1 MFNKKNPMRYFSGS
15 TFARLPLYKLAA
27 GGTAVALTA
36 SIGLGAFAAGVTP
49 FNLPTA
55 TRPGRDRHTGNGSH
69 AHAVA
74 VPHAQPYAGAGP
86 HPDHGGHRRAAGRR
100 RDALRGPAA
109 RSHSNA
115 GTHGSAVCVA
125 QGWRVGGV
133 RG

>member
-55 TRPGRDRHTGNGSH
+55 TPAPVVTATPQPPVTIPQTGDSMNVTLLFALTLCSGAALGLA
-69 AHAVA
+69 AHKKN
-74 VPHAQPYAGAGP
+74 
-86 HPDHGGHRRAAGRR
+86 
-100 RDALRGPAA
+100 
-109 RSHSNA
+109 RS
-115 GTHGSAVCVA
+115 
-125 QGWRVGGV
+125 
-133 RG
+133 

>member
-55 TRPGRDRHTGNGSH
+55 TPAPVVTATPQPPVAIPQTGDSMNVTLLFALALCSGAALGLA
-69 AHAVA
+69 AHKKN
-74 VPHAQPYAGAGP
+74 
-86 HPDHGGHRRAAGRR
+86 
-100 RDALRGPAA
+100 
-109 RSHSNA
+109 RS
-115 GTHGSAVCVA
+115 
-125 QGWRVGGV
+125 
-133 RG
+133 

>member
-55 TRPGRDRHTGNGSH
+55 TPAPVVTATPETAATPTPSPSPTPSPTPVPDRTLTMDCLLYTS
-69 AHAVA
+69 
-74 VPHAQPYAGAGP
+74 
-86 HPDHGGHRRAAGRR
+86 DAA
-100 RDALRGPAA
+100 DEL
-109 RSHSNA
+109 
-115 GTHGSAVCVA
+115 
-125 QGWRVGGV
+125 
-133 RG
+133 

>member
-55 TRPGRDRHTGNGSH
+55 TPAPVVTATPQPPVTIPQTGDSMNVTLLFALALCSGAALGLA
-69 AHAVA
+69 AHKKN
-74 VPHAQPYAGAGP
+74 
-86 HPDHGGHRRAAGRR
+86 
-100 RDALRGPAA
+100 
-109 RSHSNA
+109 RS
-115 GTHGSAVCVA
+115 
-125 QGWRVGGV
+125 
-133 RG
+133 

>member
-55 TRPGRDRHTGNGSH
+55 TP
-69 AHAVA
+69 APV
-74 VPHAQPYAGAGP
+74 
-86 HPDHGGHRRAAGRR
+86 
-100 RDALRGPAA
+100 LRI
-109 RSHSNA
+109 RLQRVMYFMRLSNA
-115 GTHGSAVCVA
+115 LNG
-125 QGWRVGGV
+125 
-133 RG
+133 